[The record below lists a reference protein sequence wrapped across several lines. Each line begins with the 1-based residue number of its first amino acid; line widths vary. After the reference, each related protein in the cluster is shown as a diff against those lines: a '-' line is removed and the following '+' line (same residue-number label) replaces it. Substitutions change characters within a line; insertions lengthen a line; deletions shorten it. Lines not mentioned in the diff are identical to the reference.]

1 LIGKKNGDK
10 CEITTIFTVSG
21 NNKILE
27 SEFVFKTLV
36 KKYMKNL
43 FNDTIHNVIN
53 YNYSLNS
60 LYLKY
65 INFEGRYLYKIKEFD
80 LFLKSNQKDLD
91 PILQSIIEGDE
102 ETFFKNMKKEDL
114 NNISQNFGPVW
125 TVCFFYNN

>member
-10 CEITTIFTVSG
+10 CEMTTIFTVSG

-102 ETFFKNMKKEDL
+102 ESFFKNMKKEDL